1 MNAVSE
7 DCNPVCSPNDEAAQS
22 MAVNNTSPNWDFQ
35 VPKVLSSAAFES
47 KSFGISFEIGL

>member
-7 DCNPVCSPNDEAAQS
+7 DCNPVCSPNDEAAQR